1 MWLDYSGLKNESF
14 MLLNKKL
21 PLQFILNKIKLD
33 LLYVVAIALIV
44 YGFTRLYGDHFP
56 EMPLTI
62 PAFMGTAISI
72 LLSFKLG
79 QSYDRW
85 WEARKIWGAIVN
97 DSRSFVIQLKSFV
110 EGDDKMVKKLAYRQM
125 AFCYSLTYSLRNK
138 ETNGEVKSL
147 LDGDDF
153 EYIKNH
159 DNKPLAMLNLHSRD
173 IAQLKKDDDLDV
185 FLQIQL
191 DETLVRLCA
200 SMGKAERIKNTVF
213 PVTYRLYLHFIIYI
227 FLVTLSIALAGITI
241 YFKMPLLLLV
251 SIAFFLLEKT
261 ATYMQ
266 DPFNDKPTDTAMYAI
281 SRAIEI
287 NIKQLLEEKDIPEK
301 FEADSF
307 FLM

>member
-1 MWLDYSGLKNESF
+1 

-21 PLQFILNKIKLD
+21 PISFILNKIKLD
-33 LLYVVAIALIV
+33 ILYVVAIALTV
-44 YGFTRLYGDHFP
+44 YAFTRLYGEHFP

-97 DSRSFVIQLKSFV
+97 DSRTFVIQLKSFV
-110 EGDDKMVKKLAYRQM
+110 GPDHRIVKKLAYRQM
-125 AFCYSLTYSLRNK
+125 AWCYCLSYSLRNK
-138 ETNGEVKSL
+138 ETNGEVKKML
-147 LDGDDF
+147 NEEDF
-153 EYIKNH
+153 DYIKNH

-173 IAQLKKDDDLDV
+173 IAQLKKEEELDV

-227 FLVTLSIALAGITI
+227 FLVTLSVALAGITI
-241 YFKMPLLLLV
+241 FFKMPLLLLISV
-251 SIAFFLLEKT
+251 AFFLLEKT

-266 DPFNDKPTDTAMYAI
+266 DPFNDKPTDTPMSAI
-281 SRAIEI
+281 SRTIEI
-287 NIKQLLEEKDIPEK
+287 NIRQLLEEKDIPEK
-301 FEADSF
+301 FGADSF